1 MIGVIVNRYSRQSG
15 HVEIIKVVSGE
26 DGRVHLVSKRE
37 FEGGKVHLNT
47 FEPSTLQQTPETVI
61 RGTLNMVGPLSLA
74 A

>member
-1 MIGVIVNRYSRQSG
+1 MIGVIVNRYSRQSS

-47 FEPSTLQQTPETVI
+47 FEPGTLQQTPKTVI
-61 RGTLNMVGPLSLA
+61 RGTLDMVGPQSLA